1 MTIHYLSEAFQDG
14 NFTILFVSHNVYHT
28 DGPPKSLFAFTKP
41 IFLPSQYKAE
51 MINIPLT

>member
-14 NFTILFVSHNVYHT
+14 NFTILFVSHNVCHT